1 MATAEDVVREVARQA
16 DRTVRLIDAPGRK
29 TMRAMV
35 AMLKEADQAHIG
47 ALLRLLKGLGGPDAT
62 FTAASAVAYRQVN
75 ERSVLGLMGRLLR
88 LLRSSGTVTMA
99 AALRRHAEMVRDLD
113 EIHLGR
119 HRPRRITQAAMMS
132 QALRGTKASLLGQ
145 HGSSVRSYG
154 RQMISSME
162 KEMRVGMLNGK
173 SQYEMVGEL
182 QTYTKERW
190 RAWRIVRTEC
200 ANAYGAVTQ
209 ASLEEDRREG
219 EPTLKKILAHF
230 DNRTAPDSV
239 YVHGQIRPVDG
250 LFVDGA
256 GRRYRHPPAR
266 PNDRE
271 TVIPWY
277 ADDWTEDSFS
287 RPKPPR
293 ERALA
298 KLDMMPAKYRPSGQ
312 AETAFLDSL
321 TNALRANPDL

>member
-1 MATAEDVVREVARQA
+1 MPTAEDVVREVARQA

-35 AMLKEADQAHIG
+35 AMLKEADQAHIA

-62 FTAASAVAYRQVN
+62 FTAASAVAYRQVSQ
-75 ERSVLGLMGRLLR
+75 RSVLALMARLFRLLG
-88 LLRSSGTVTMA
+88 SSGVITMS
-99 AALRRHAEMVRDLD
+99 AALRRHAEMVRDMD
-113 EIHLGR
+113 AIHLGR
-119 HRPRRITQAAMMS
+119 SRPRRITTAAMMS

-145 HGSSVRSYG
+145 HQSSVQSYG
-154 RQMISSME
+154 RQMISGME
-162 KEMRVGMLNGK
+162 KTMRTGMLNGK

-182 QTYTKERW
+182 APYTRERW
-190 RAWRIVRTEC
+190 RAWRIVRTEN
-200 ANAYGAVTQ
+200 ANAYNAVTQ
-209 ASLEEDRREG
+209 AVLEEDRRGG
-219 EPTLKKILAHF
+219 EDTLKKILAHF
-230 DNRTAPDSV
+230 DDRTAPDSV

-277 ADDWTEDSFS
+277 AGDWKEDDFS

-298 KLDMMPAKYRPSGQ
+298 RLGMLPAKYRPTGLQ
-312 AETAFLDSL
+312 RTAFLGSL
-321 TNALRANPDL
+321 TRALRANPDL

>member
-1 MATAEDVVREVARQA
+1 MPTAEDVVREVARQA

-35 AMLKEADQAHIG
+35 AMLKEADQRHVAS
-47 ALLRLLKGLGGPDAT
+47 LLRLLRGLGGPGAT
-62 FTAASAVAYRQVN
+62 FTAASAMAYRQVN
-75 ERSVLGLMGRLLR
+75 EWSVLGLMGRLLR
-88 LLRSSGTVTMA
+88 LLRSSGTITMA
-99 AALRRHAEMVRDLD
+99 TALQRHAEMVRDLD

-132 QALRGTKASLLGQ
+132 KALRGTKASLLGQ
-145 HGSSVRSYG
+145 HESSVRSYG
-154 RQMISSME
+154 RQMITSME
-162 KEMRVGMLNGK
+162 TRMRAGMLDGR

-182 QTYTKERW
+182 QTYTRERW
-190 RAWRIVRTEC
+190 RAWRIVRTEN
-200 ANAYGAVTQ
+200 ANAYNAVTQ
-209 ASLEEDRREG
+209 ASLEQERREG

-230 DNRTAPDSV
+230 DARTAPDSV

-256 GRRYRHPPAR
+256 GRRYKHPPAR

-277 ADDWTEDSFS
+277 ADDWEEDDFS

-293 ERALA
+293 ERAEA
-298 KLDMMPAKYRPSGQ
+298 KLDMIPAKYRPTGLQ
-312 AETAFLDSL
+312 RTAFLASL